1 MKIRVPDYY
10 KDFKCIADKCEDT
23 CCAGWEVDVDDD
35 SYEYYKTVT
44 GPFGDRIK
52 SVMVPPTEEEEACF
66 TLNNGRC
73 PFLNDNNLCDLYT
86 ELGEDK
92 LCDTCTNYPRFIE
105 EYGSLREIGIALS
118 CKTAG
123 ELILKSDKKVTFEL
137 TENDE
142 MVSTYNDIDPE
153 LYMML
158 MASRKT
164 AFDIA
169 QNRDFDIVMRYCL
182 VLEYAKDIQDMI
194 DKGTLSKIMN
204 IKNNY
209 SNEEY
214 LRERTKTFNIL
225 HNEEYT
231 RYSYIYE
238 YLKIFDDFEI
248 INKSWTDMVNH
259 EKEYMYEQSSNEEYK
274 SRYNRFEQYYHEKEY
289 EYEQLLV
296 YFIFRYYLKAV
307 NDDDVFSK
315 VKMAV
320 VSFLIIKDLD
330 VLRFCDNKGSLSF
343 EALRDV
349 DLCIEEG
356 ESVAIMG
363 ASGSGKSTLLNILGG
378 MDKASRG
385 KYYLEGEEISSYSEK
400 QMARIRNEMFGFV
413 MQDFALI
420 ERETVEKNV
429 VLPLLYSKRFRYQK
443 KARVEYVLREV
454 GLYEKRHQ
462 PVTKL
467 SGGQRQRV
475 AIARALVNDASV
487 LLCDEPTGALDRA
500 TGEEIIHRFMTLH
513 AQGKTVIIVTHDEMV
528 AKHCGRIIR
537 IVDGRVEG

>member
-1 MKIRVPDYY
+1 
-10 KDFKCIADKCEDT
+10 
-23 CCAGWEVDVDDD
+23 
-35 SYEYYKTVT
+35 
-44 GPFGDRIK
+44 
-52 SVMVPPTEEEEACF
+52 
-66 TLNNGRC
+66 
-73 PFLNDNNLCDLYT
+73 
-86 ELGEDK
+86 
-92 LCDTCTNYPRFIE
+92 
-105 EYGSLREIGIALS
+105 
-118 CKTAG
+118 
-123 ELILKSDKKVTFEL
+123 
-137 TENDE
+137 

-330 VLRFCDNKGSLSF
+330 VLRFCDNEGSLSF
-343 EALRDV
+343 EEQV
-349 DLCIEEG
+349 DIMHIYSREIEH
-356 ESVAIMG
+356 
-363 ASGSGKSTLLNILGG
+363 
-378 MDKASRG
+378 
-385 KYYLEGEEISSYSEK
+385 SYE
-400 QMARIRNEMFGFV
+400 NFE
-413 MQDFALI
+413 
-420 ERETVEKNV
+420 
-429 VLPLLYSKRFRYQK
+429 
-443 KARVEYVLREV
+443 
-454 GLYEKRHQ
+454 
-462 PVTKL
+462 KL
-467 SGGQRQRV
+467 SLMLSEDERF
-475 AIARALVNDASV
+475 SYHV
-487 LLCDEPTGALDRA
+487 LISLL
-500 TGEEIIHRFMTLH
+500 
-513 AQGKTVIIVTHDEMV
+513 
-528 AKHCGRIIR
+528 
-537 IVDGRVEG
+537 VDGL

>member
-182 VLEYAKDIQDMI
+182 VLEYAKDIQEMI

-330 VLRFCDNKGSLSF
+330 VLRFCDNEGSLSF
-343 EALRDV
+343 EEQV
-349 DLCIEEG
+349 DIMHIYSREIEH
-356 ESVAIMG
+356 
-363 ASGSGKSTLLNILGG
+363 
-378 MDKASRG
+378 
-385 KYYLEGEEISSYSEK
+385 SYE
-400 QMARIRNEMFGFV
+400 NFE
-413 MQDFALI
+413 
-420 ERETVEKNV
+420 
-429 VLPLLYSKRFRYQK
+429 
-443 KARVEYVLREV
+443 
-454 GLYEKRHQ
+454 
-462 PVTKL
+462 KL
-467 SGGQRQRV
+467 SLMLSEDERF
-475 AIARALVNDASV
+475 SYHV
-487 LLCDEPTGALDRA
+487 LISLLIDSL
-500 TGEEIIHRFMTLH
+500 
-513 AQGKTVIIVTHDEMV
+513 
-528 AKHCGRIIR
+528 
-537 IVDGRVEG
+537 

>member
-330 VLRFCDNKGSLSF
+330 VLRFCDNEGSLSF
-343 EALRDV
+343 EEQV
-349 DLCIEEG
+349 DIMHIYSREIEH
-356 ESVAIMG
+356 
-363 ASGSGKSTLLNILGG
+363 
-378 MDKASRG
+378 
-385 KYYLEGEEISSYSEK
+385 SYE
-400 QMARIRNEMFGFV
+400 NFE
-413 MQDFALI
+413 
-420 ERETVEKNV
+420 
-429 VLPLLYSKRFRYQK
+429 
-443 KARVEYVLREV
+443 
-454 GLYEKRHQ
+454 
-462 PVTKL
+462 KL
-467 SGGQRQRV
+467 SLMLSEDERFSYHV
-475 AIARALVNDASV
+475 LISLLVDD
-487 LLCDEPTGALDRA
+487 L
-500 TGEEIIHRFMTLH
+500 
-513 AQGKTVIIVTHDEMV
+513 
-528 AKHCGRIIR
+528 
-537 IVDGRVEG
+537 